1 MSFTRRARLPPGG
14 HALRVSAAQ
23 CGRLIWEQQQ
33 HGSMRERTAS
43 AFDVESWRA
52 FISEKIVPMRDEAAA
67 LLNFWAFLK
76 SLEGR
81 YLSEVLREHPKLE
94 PLFLG
99 GTKPPGEYKE
109 NSLAFA
115 VRELL
120 GAGVSLDAYY
130 SLVTQG
136 FEARTPVEVE
146 KTAFIRFVES
156 IRSLTAGIV
165 GLAATKGLISGSEA
179 GAEPQAGD
187 IGLDADE
194 LVGRLVGFL
203 QLCADTTVGADPLV
217 TFAWNVRKITRKY
230 LNEAFP
236 ETRDEENM
244 RLLREILGLEEIF
257 TPSVEEEQL
266 KIDYTVYG
274 FEDYASTYQ
283 LSEERKRRRR
293 ETRIY
298 CDSLKFY
305 YGDLSDLISK
315 YSKDSEFP
323 SWERERVNRVF
334 TPQVSSIGGG
344 LCLLNDYIWH
354 MFALVKRGLGLV
366 LKHVPEL
373 KDEYIKSCEKQLERL
388 PKVSVEETVLDG
400 RVTYSR
406 VEEYEIEGPLMRTPR
421 FETRSLFA
429 FLDEIMPAVFLGL
442 YEIVFSEDRR
452 RFVVVRRG
460 C

>member
-1 MSFTRRARLPPGG
+1 
-14 HALRVSAAQ
+14 
-23 CGRLIWEQQQ
+23 
-33 HGSMRERTAS
+33 MRERAAS

-146 KTAFIRFVES
+146 KTTFIRFVES

-203 QLCADTTVGADPLV
+203 QLCADTTVGVDPLV

-244 RLLREILGLEEIF
+244 RLLHEILGLEEIF

-274 FEDYASTYQ
+274 FEDYASTYR
-283 LSEERKRRRR
+283 EDRRGRLHV
-293 ETRIY
+293 
-298 CDSLKFY
+298 DSLELYFISERGY
-305 YGDLSDLISK
+305 YVWGRL
-315 YSKDSEFP
+315 P
-323 SWERERVNRVF
+323 
-334 TPQVSSIGGG
+334 TAPQVSSIGGG

-354 MFALVKRGLGLV
+354 MFALVKRELGLV

-373 KDEYIKSCEKQLERL
+373 KDEYIKSCKKRLGKFLE
-388 PKVSVEETVLDG
+388 VSVDESILGDITK
-400 RVTYSR
+400 
-406 VEEYEIEGPLMRTPR
+406 EYEIEGPLMRTPR
-421 FETRSLFA
+421 FETRPFFA
-429 FLDEIMPAVFLGL
+429 FLDKIMPAVFLGL

>member
-1 MSFTRRARLPPGG
+1 
-14 HALRVSAAQ
+14 
-23 CGRLIWEQQQ
+23 
-33 HGSMRERTAS
+33 
-43 AFDVESWRA
+43 
-52 FISEKIVPMRDEAAA
+52 
-67 LLNFWAFLK
+67 
-76 SLEGR
+76 
-81 YLSEVLREHPKLE
+81 
-94 PLFLG
+94 
-99 GTKPPGEYKE
+99 
-109 NSLAFA
+109 LAFA

-120 GAGVSLDAYY
+120 GAGVRLDAYY

-146 KTAFIRFVES
+146 KTTFIRFVES
-156 IRSLTAGIV
+156 IRDLTAGIV

-244 RLLREILGLEEIF
+244 RLLHEILGLEEIF

-274 FEDYASTYQ
+274 FKDYASTYR
-283 LSEERKRRRR
+283 LSEDRRQ
-293 ETRIY
+293 IHV
-298 CDSLKFY
+298 DSLKFY
-305 YGDLSDLISK
+305 YGDLIE
-315 YSKDSEFP
+315 YSKSSKP
-323 SWERERVNRVF
+323 PIIWMRELNRVLST

-421 FETRSLFA
+421 FETRPFFA
-429 FLDEIMPAVFLGL
+429 FLDGIMPAVFLGL

>member
-1 MSFTRRARLPPGG
+1 
-14 HALRVSAAQ
+14 
-23 CGRLIWEQQQ
+23 
-33 HGSMRERTAS
+33 MRERAAS

-156 IRSLTAGIV
+156 IRDLTAGIV

-203 QLCADTTVGADPLV
+203 QLCADTTVGVDPLV

-244 RLLREILGLEEIF
+244 RLLHEILGLEEIF
-257 TPSVEEEQL
+257 TPEVEDESVR
-266 KIDYTVYG
+266 KNYTVYG
-274 FEDYASTYQ
+274 YPDFLSWYESPAGAGHHLGLRQCRDSS
-283 LSEERKRRRR
+283 LSEATALTLGGYLLRLNARIWGLFMDNTLSQILNNVPNLRR
-293 ETRIY
+293 EY
-298 CDSLKFY
+298 
-305 YGDLSDLISK
+305 LIRCK
-315 YSKDSEFP
+315 N
-323 SWERERVNRVF
+323 V
-334 TPQVSSIGGG
+334 
-344 LCLLNDYIWH
+344 L
-354 MFALVKRGLGLV
+354 RGL
-366 LKHVPEL
+366 
-373 KDEYIKSCEKQLERL
+373 ER
-388 PKVSVEETVLDG
+388 
-400 RVTYSR
+400 
-406 VEEYEIEGPLMRTPR
+406 PLMEEMEKVTWSWCACLGSHVLHCEELDISGASYEFRGQKRPLLK
-421 FETRSLFA
+421 LF
-429 FLDEIMPAVFLGL
+429 DEIMPAVFLGL